1 MRIMVGAGALSMK
14 KLKYTPRKALSSD
27 IHKASNTMLWKRR
40 VSKNAVAPGAISI
53 AITKIIP
60 TALSA
65 ATIANDSNESKP

>member
-1 MRIMVGAGALSMK
+1 
-14 KLKYTPRKALSSD
+14 
-27 IHKASNTMLWKRR
+27 MLWKRR

-65 ATIANDSNESKP
+65 ATMANDSNESKP